1 MAEGNKFIPG
11 IFNYCDRWCERCP
24 MTDRC
29 LLFHQES
36 IRRRNPETEL
46 ESSEELDLAV
56 QNAQDDLNGALG
68 LIQQV
73 TRERGIDLVEM
84 EEDED
89 PLLKID
95 LNQFPIHRTSH
106 RFAADCHRF
115 LDRFC
120 ALIQEERRNTSDEG
134 SLTEMV
140 DGFEV
145 LTWHHMQI
153 PVKIDRALSGKLR
166 ARIMADAIQDS
177 DGSAKVA
184 YIGLAK
190 SMDILTRSYQW
201 ATPLQD
207 QIMPVL
213 NLGYELAELLDQEFP
228 GHKSFKRPGF
238 DD

>member
-1 MAEGNKFIPG
+1 MGKGSKFIPG
-11 IFNYCDRWCERCP
+11 IYNFCDRWCERCP
-24 MTDRC
+24 LTDRC
-29 LLFHQES
+29 QLYHQES
-36 IRRRNPETEL
+36 IRRRNPE
-46 ESSEELDLAV
+46 SEFDSAGELDLAV
-56 QNAQDDLNGALG
+56 ENAQSDLNGALG

-73 TRERGIDLVEM
+73 TLERGIDLVEM

-95 LNQFPIHRTSH
+95 LNQFPIHRTAH

-120 ALIQEERRNTSDEG
+120 ALIQEERRSGPDE
-134 SLTEMV
+134 SVVEMA

-153 PVKIDRALSGKLR
+153 PVKIDRALSSKLR
-166 ARIMADAIQDS
+166 ARVVADAIKDS
-177 DGSAKVA
+177 NGSAKVA

-190 SMDILTRSYQW
+190 SMDILTRAYQW

-207 QIMPVL
+207 QIMPLL
-213 NLGYELAELLDQEFP
+213 NHGYELAEQLDQEFP